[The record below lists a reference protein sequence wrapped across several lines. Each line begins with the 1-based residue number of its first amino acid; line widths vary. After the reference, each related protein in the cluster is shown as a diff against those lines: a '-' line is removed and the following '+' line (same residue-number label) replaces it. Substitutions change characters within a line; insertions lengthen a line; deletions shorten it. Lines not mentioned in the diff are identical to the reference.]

1 MKNVG
6 ILILSLI
13 ILLGLWSCD
22 PAKKAWNN
30 FNLFPVE
37 DDVKLGMQ
45 VSEQIDSD
53 RENFPILPERG
64 NEEAYRY
71 LRSMTQEILNSGEVD
86 HRDKFAWKV
95 HIIDDDETLNAF
107 VTPGGYIYVYTGL
120 ILYLDNAD
128 DLAGVMGHEVAHAA
142 YRHST
147 AQMTK
152 LHGLDL
158 VRQVVTGESEAGIVG
173 QIALSLTSLSFSRFH
188 ESQAD
193 AASVRYLCKTKY
205 NAAGAASFFEKIQD
219 QPQPPAF
226 LSTHPN
232 PKNRVGEIK
241 NEAKELKCSTRNAR
255 NTEYDRIK
263 SLLKG
268 RK

>member
-1 MKNVG
+1 M
-6 ILILSLI
+6 I
-13 ILLGLWSCD
+13 ILGTWSCD

-45 VSEQIDSD
+45 VSEQIKSD
-53 RENFPILPERG
+53 NENFPLLPERG

-71 LRSMTQEILNSGEVD
+71 LRSMTKEILNSGEVAHKED
-86 HRDKFAWKV
+86 FAWEV
-95 HIIDDDETLNAF
+95 HLIDDKETLNAF

-120 ILYLDNAD
+120 ILYLDHAD
-128 DLAGVMGHEVAHAA
+128 DLAGVMGHEIAHAA

-158 VRQVVTGESEAGIVG
+158 VRQVVTGQNEPGLIG
-173 QIALSLTSLSFSRFH
+173 QIALSLSSLSFSRFH

-193 AASVRYLCKTKY
+193 AASVRYLCNTRY

-219 QPQPPAF
+219 KPQPPEF
-226 LSTHPN
+226 LSTHPS
-232 PKNRVGEIK
+232 PKNRVEEIK
-241 NEAKELKCSTRNAR
+241 NEAEELKCSTRR
-255 NTEYDRIK
+255 SRGQEYNRIK
-263 SLLKG
+263 KLLQ
-268 RK
+268 

>member
-1 MKNVG
+1 MKKV
-6 ILILSLI
+6 LALVLSLI
-13 ILLGLWSCD
+13 ILGVWSCD

-45 VSEQIDSD
+45 VSEQIESDS
-53 RENFPILPERG
+53 ENFPILPERG

-71 LRSMTQEILNSGEVD
+71 LRSMTREILNSGEVA
-86 HRDKFAWKV
+86 HKDKFAWEV

-120 ILYLDNAD
+120 ILFLDHSD
-128 DLAGVMGHEVAHAA
+128 DLAGVMGHEIAHAA

-158 VRQVVTGESEAGIVG
+158 VRQVVTGQTEAGMIG

-193 AASVRYLCKTKY
+193 AASVHYLCQTKY
-205 NAAGAASFFEKIQD
+205 NAAGAASFFEKIKD
-219 QPQPPAF
+219 QPQPPA
-226 LSTHPN
+226 
-232 PKNRVGEIK
+232 
-241 NEAKELKCSTRNAR
+241 
-255 NTEYDRIK
+255 
-263 SLLKG
+263 
-268 RK
+268 

>member
-1 MKNVG
+1 MKR
-6 ILILSLI
+6 IYMLIFSFLLI
-13 ILLGLWSCD
+13 GLGSCD

-37 DDVKLGMQ
+37 DDVKLGAQ
-45 VSEQIDSD
+45 VNEQIQSD

-64 NEEAYRY
+64 NEEVYRY
-71 LRSMTQEILNSGEVD
+71 LRSMTNEILNSGEVE

-95 HIIDDDETLNAF
+95 QIIDDDETLNAF

-120 ILYLDNAD
+120 ILFLDHAD
-128 DLAGVMGHEVAHAA
+128 DLAGVMGHEIAHAA

-158 VRQVVTGESEAGIVG
+158 IRQVITGQTEAGLIG

-193 AASVRYLCKTKY
+193 AASVRYLCKTQY

-226 LSTHPN
+226 LSTHPS
-232 PKNRVGEIK
+232 PKNRVEVIK
-241 NEAKELKCSTRNAR
+241 QEAKDLKCSTRR
-255 NTEYDRIK
+255 SRGTEYNRIK
-263 SLLKG
+263 KLLGGGPK
-268 RK
+268 